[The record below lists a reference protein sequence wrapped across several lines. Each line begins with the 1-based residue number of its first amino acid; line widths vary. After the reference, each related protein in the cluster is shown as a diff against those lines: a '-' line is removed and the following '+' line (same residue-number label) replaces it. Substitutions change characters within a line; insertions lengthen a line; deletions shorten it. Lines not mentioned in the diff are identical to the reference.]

1 MARNAKRTTAP
12 EDFWAHEAEEL
23 PRADI
28 GAVQTASKRI
38 KLVKAWLIGSVIL
51 LPIALLAIISFLP
64 KFLEEPPAP
73 PAQNNQLDSPTK
85 PVAMQAVK
93 NWLAQEPS
101 PLPGGQVL
109 SWDGVKIQAEP
120 KIETNPENGQVEET
134 QGLELHTMTVTS
146 PSGSF
151 FTTQIQVGYSEVRGA
166 QVLGAPTLI
175 PRAPDDKQT
184 WPNLTAWPNLVKT
197 AKPEPVVQAAS
208 AWVKAFTSG
217 DPDSLRLS
225 VGDTGANRSYVPL
238 IQVTASA
245 IQVGDVA
252 ALKPS
257 PETPVDEKPA
267 QVVAQVSF
275 AVVWQGQVLG
285 RSETPARV
293 TYDVLIDQAN
303 TASPKVVAWGGA
315 GTGESLKPFM
325 NAVEGRTITADVI
338 DKAVPTEAP
347 EPAAAGK

>member
-1 MARNAKRTTAP
+1 MARTAKRNTHHD
-12 EDFWAHEAEEL
+12 DFWAHEAEEL

-28 GAVQTASKRI
+28 GSVESTSKRI
-38 KLVKAWLIGSVIL
+38 KFVKAWIIGSIVL
-51 LPIALLAIISFLP
+51 LPIALLAIISFMP
-64 KFLEEPPAP
+64 KLLEEPAALPV
-73 PAQNNQLDSPTK
+73 QNNQLDSPTK
-85 PVAMQAVK
+85 PVAMQSVK
-93 NWLAQEPS
+93 NWLAQSPS
-101 PLPGGQVL
+101 PLPGGQIL

-120 KIETNPENGQVEET
+120 KIETNPDNGQVEET
-134 QGLELHTMTVTS
+134 QGLELHTMTVIS
-146 PSGSF
+146 ASGSY
-151 FTTQIQVGYSEVRGA
+151 FTTQIQVGYSPVRGA

-197 AKPEPVVQAAS
+197 GKPEPVVQAAS
-208 AWVKAFTSG
+208 AWAKAFTSG
-217 DPDSLRLS
+217 DPDSLRLA

-238 IQVTASA
+238 VQVTVSD
-245 IQVGDVA
+245 IRVGDVA

-257 PETPVDEKPA
+257 PETPVDEKPD

-285 RSETPARV
+285 RSETPSRV

-315 GTGESLKPFM
+315 GTGETLKPYM
-325 NAVEGRTITADVI
+325 NAIEGRTITSDVI
-338 DKAVPTEAP
+338 DKAVLPEA
-347 EPAAAGK
+347 ETAGK